1 MFELSKLLLD
11 KAIDRRAFISGL
23 VKSGMTLAGANAIA
37 ARLAAADT
45 PATAA
50 SSVPEPGRVV
60 SGMTGGEV
68 MAEFLKDWNI
78 PYIFG
83 LAGSEETGLLD
94 ALPDRPELHYTT
106 CLHENAAMAMAD
118 GYSRSTGKTSI
129 VQLHS
134 VAGVAFAMG
143 QLCTSYRDRIP
154 VVVTAGRQSTNFRGH
169 DGFLESPNLHMMPA
183 EYAQWTWDVM
193 NVETIPEVLRRAFL
207 LAEAPPGG
215 PTFITFSK
223 DLFEVKVKAAEIIPR
238 SRSQV
243 SAEVAP
249 REEDVIR
256 IVDNLLAAQ
265 RPCLFVGN
273 ECIRHEISAEIASI
287 AESVGAMV
295 MNSVKIPVLFPNT
308 HPNFVGE
315 VVADDPDLGRRI
327 DCFWS
332 LGGNMFK
339 LFNLPP
345 EPVIPRSARVM
356 HTSLVE
362 TEVGRNYPVDVAT
375 ISSLKTTTRMVIEE
389 LMTRKLD
396 KHAISERQRWVASY
410 TSAQRQGYRDTARK
424 EWNNTP
430 IATSRLMGEL
440 DRVMDDN
447 AYIISE
453 LITSDS
459 YPRKFLTFDH
469 TRPYAQRRREFYATS
484 GVLGWGVGAAIG
496 VKIGNPD
503 KEVWCLTGDGCFNF
517 GSQALWSAA
526 RYEAPIGVVV
536 FNNGEYQANRM
547 NQNTYRGRIYQ
558 TGKYIGVNL
567 RHPAI
572 QYVKMA
578 EAYGIEAELVA
589 EPDKLTAALQR
600 CARAIRDG
608 RPYLLDVKIA
618 RYFEG
623 SDSDWYDYFSVAR
636 GLSGRS

>member
-1 MFELSKLLLD
+1 MFELSKLLVD
-11 KAIDRRAFISGL
+11 EQIDRRTFIAGL
-23 VKSGMTLAGANAIA
+23 MKSGMTLAGANVIA
-37 ARLAAADT
+37 ANLAAAETT
-45 PATAA
+45 PSVNAATAPA
-50 SSVPEPGRVV
+50 QGRVL

-68 MAEFLKDWNI
+68 MAEFLKDWQV

-94 ALPDRPELHYTT
+94 ALVDRPELQYTT

-118 GYSRSTGKTSI
+118 GFSRSTGQTAI
-129 VQLHS
+129 GQRHAG
-134 VAGVAFAMG
+134 AGVAFAMG
-143 QLCTSYRDRIP
+143 QVCTSYRDRITG
-154 VVVTAGRQSTNFRGH
+154 VVTAGRQSTNFRGH
-169 DGFLESPNLHMMPA
+169 DGFLESPNLHMMPRD
-183 EYAQWTWDVM
+183 YAQWTWDVM
-193 NVETIPEVLRRAFL
+193 NAETIPEVLRRAFL

-223 DLFEVKVKAAEIIPR
+223 DLWEVQVKAAEIIPR

-243 SAEVAP
+243 SSEVAP

-256 IVDNLLAAQ
+256 IVDNLIAAK

-273 ECIRHEISAEIASI
+273 ECVRHEISAEIATI
-287 AESVGAMV
+287 AEAVGAMV

-315 VVADDPDLGRRI
+315 VVADDPNLGQQI

-332 LGGNMFK
+332 LGGHMFK
-339 LFNLPP
+339 LFNLPAQ
-345 EPVIPRSARVM
+345 PVVPRTAKVM

-362 TEVGRNYPVDVAT
+362 NEVGRNYPVDVAT

-389 LMTRKLD
+389 LRTRKLD
-396 KHAISERQRWVASY
+396 TGAIAARQQWVENY
-410 TSAQRQGYRDTARK
+410 TRTQRQGYRDTAKK

-440 DRVMDDN
+440 DQVMDSD
-447 AYIISE
+447 AYVISE

-459 YPRKFLTFDH
+459 YPRKYLTFDH
-469 TRPYAQRRREFYATS
+469 TKPYAERRREFYATS

-496 VKIGNPD
+496 TKIGNPD

-517 GSQALWSAA
+517 GSQALWSAV
-526 RYEAPIGVVV
+526 RYEVPIGVVV

-547 NQNTYRGRIYQ
+547 NQNTYRGRIFQ

-567 RHPAI
+567 RHPDI
-572 QYVKMA
+572 QCVKMA
-578 EAYGIEAELVA
+578 EAYGIEAELVT
-589 EPDKLTAALQR
+589 EPGKLTAALKR
-600 CARAIRDG
+600 CARAMHEG

-623 SDSDWYDYFSVAR
+623 SDSDWHDFYSVAR
-636 GLSGRS
+636 K